1 MRFIDMNKYTFYVG
15 TFDKDTFKREKK
27 FSEFKQIFDRVF
39 GMYTLQQAQGRYV
52 MQSNSKVISEPT
64 FIVTYFIDDEEV
76 DLHRIADIL
85 KGELNQES
93 VLIEFDSVGELY

>member
-1 MRFIDMNKYTFYVG
+1 MNKYTFYVG

-27 FSEFKQIFDRVF
+27 FCEFKQVFDRVF
-39 GMYTLQQAQGRYV
+39 EIYTLQQAQGRYI
-52 MQSNSKVISEPT
+52 MQSNGKVISEPT
-64 FIVTYFIDDEEV
+64 FIVTYFVNDDDM

-93 VLIEFDSVGELY
+93 ILVEYNNVGELY

>member
-1 MRFIDMNKYTFYVG
+1 MKKYTFYVV

-27 FSEFKQIFDRVF
+27 FSEFKQVFDRAF
-39 GMYTLQQAQGRYV
+39 EMYTLQQAQGRYI
-52 MQSNSKVISEPT
+52 MQSNGKVISEPT
-64 FIVTYFIDDEEV
+64 FIITYFIDDDNI

-93 VLIEFDSVGELY
+93 ILIEFDNVGELY

>member
-1 MRFIDMNKYTFYVG
+1 MNKYTFYVG

-64 FIVTYFIDDEEV
+64 FIVTYFVDDEEV

>member
-1 MRFIDMNKYTFYVG
+1 MNKYTFYVG

>member
-1 MRFIDMNKYTFYVG
+1 MKKYTFYVG

-27 FSEFKQIFDRVF
+27 FSEFKQVFDRAF
-39 GMYTLQQAQGRYV
+39 EMYTLQQAQGRYI
-52 MQSNSKVISEPT
+52 MQSNGKVISEPT
-64 FIVTYFIDDEEV
+64 FIITYFSDDDNI

-93 VLIEFDSVGELY
+93 ILIEFDNVGELY

>member
-1 MRFIDMNKYTFYVG
+1 MNKYTFYVG

-27 FSEFKQIFDRVF
+27 FSEFKQTFDRVF
-39 GMYTLQQAQGRYV
+39 EMYTLQQAQGRYV
-52 MQSNSKVISEPT
+52 MQSNDKVISEPT
-64 FIVTYFIDDEEV
+64 FIVTYFVDDEEM

-93 VLIEFDSVGELY
+93 ILIEYNNIGELY

>member
-1 MRFIDMNKYTFYVG
+1 MNKYTFYVG

-27 FSEFKQIFDRVF
+27 ISEFKQVFDRVF
-39 GMYTLQQAQGRYV
+39 EMYTLRQAQGRYV
-52 MQSNSKVISEPT
+52 VRLNAKVISEPT
-64 FIVTYFIDDEEV
+64 FIVTYFIDDNDI

-93 VLIEFDSVGELY
+93 ILIEYNNIGELY

>member
-1 MRFIDMNKYTFYVG
+1 MNKYTFYVG

-27 FSEFKQIFDRVF
+27 ISEFKQVFDRVF
-39 GMYTLQQAQGRYV
+39 EMYTLQQAQGRYV

-64 FIVTYFIDDEEV
+64 FIVTYFVDDEEI
-76 DLHRIADIL
+76 DLHWIADIL

-93 VLIEFDSVGELY
+93 ILIEFDNVGELY

>member
-1 MRFIDMNKYTFYVG
+1 MNKYIFYVG

-27 FSEFKQIFDRVF
+27 ISEFKQVFDKVF
-39 GMYTLQQAQGRYV
+39 EVYTLQQAQGRYV

-64 FIVTYFIDDEEV
+64 FIVTYFVDDEEV

-93 VLIEFDSVGELY
+93 ILIEFDNVGELY

>member
-1 MRFIDMNKYTFYVG
+1 MNKYTFYVG

-27 FSEFKQIFDRVF
+27 ISEFKQVFDRVF

-52 MQSNSKVISEPT
+52 MQSNGKVISEPT

-76 DLHRIADIL
+76 DLYRIADIL

>member
-1 MRFIDMNKYTFYVG
+1 MQKYIFYVG

-27 FSEFKQIFDRVF
+27 FSEFKQVFDRVF
-39 GMYTLQQAQGRYV
+39 EMYTLQQAQGRYV
-52 MQSNSKVISEPT
+52 MQSNGKVISEPT
-64 FIVTYFIDDEEV
+64 FIVTYFVDDEEV

-93 VLIEFDSVGELY
+93 ILIEFDSVGELY

>member
-1 MRFIDMNKYTFYVG
+1 MQKYIFYVG

-27 FSEFKQIFDRVF
+27 FSEFIKLFDDIF

-52 MQSNSKVISEPT
+52 MQSNGKVISEPT
-64 FIVTYFIDDEEV
+64 FIVTYFVDDDDV

-85 KGELNQES
+85 KGTLNQES
-93 VLIEFDSVGELY
+93 ILIERDNVGELY

>member
-1 MRFIDMNKYTFYVG
+1 MNKYTFYVG

-27 FSEFKQIFDRVF
+27 FSEFKQVFDRVF